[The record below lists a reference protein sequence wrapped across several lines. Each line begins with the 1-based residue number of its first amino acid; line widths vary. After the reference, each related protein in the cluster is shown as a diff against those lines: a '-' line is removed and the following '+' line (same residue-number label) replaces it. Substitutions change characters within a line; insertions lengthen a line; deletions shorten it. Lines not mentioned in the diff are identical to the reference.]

1 MQETTGGLRLE
12 GRPAP
17 AISLKPLRE
26 GRQFVWMSMDGRC
39 SGAHPMDNSDG
50 RFGPALL
57 RPGRQADRQDPGA
70 SVSSP
75 SVLLVGGTDHYLR
88 IPFFLQLQAKG
99 FRAIAAG
106 TGDQEPFQRAGIP
119 FMAFGFDRFVNPLAD
134 WRSVRQLAGLIA
146 ACRPDIVQSFDTK
159 PNVLVPL
166 ATVGLPKL
174 GVVKTVNGLGWV
186 YSSREPL
193 ALALRPVQRAL
204 HRLVSR
210 HVTATVFQNRDDLAF
225 FEQAGLMT
233 AGSGHLIPGSG
244 IDIEG
249 FTRKL
254 AAASA
259 PGQLRADLGLGG
271 AKIVLT
277 VSRLTRQKGIPTLLK
292 AAALVHRVRPDVR
305 FLLVGPRGTEGRLA
319 IAQHEIDQHRP
330 YVIAV
335 GQRDDVP
342 ALLRMADVFA
352 FPTEYREGVP
362 RALLEAALAECPI
375 VSSLMPGCS
384 DVINEGDSGYLV
396 PPGKPDALAARIL
409 ELLEHPGRAQA
420 MAQRAAAVVRS
431 NFGLSLTVD
440 RYVALYQR
448 VLALSSTVADTIE
461 NRSDP
466 IPGAL
471 YSGLKN

>member
-1 MQETTGGLRLE
+1 
-12 GRPAP
+12 
-17 AISLKPLRE
+17 
-26 GRQFVWMSMDGRC
+26 MSMHGRC
-39 SGAHPMDNSDG
+39 SGAHAMDNAKDG
-50 RFGPALL
+50 FSAAPPW
-57 RPGRQADRQDPGA
+57 PGRQAGRQHPGA
-70 SVSSP
+70 SASSP

-88 IPFFLQLQAKG
+88 IPFLLQLQAKG
-99 FRAIAAG
+99 FRATAAG
-106 TGDQEPFQRAGIP
+106 TGDQEPFRRAGIP
-119 FMAFGFDRFVNPLAD
+119 FLTFRFDRFVNPLAD
-134 WRSVRQLAGLIA
+134 WQSVRQLAGLMA

-159 PNVLVPL
+159 PNLLVPL
-166 ATVGLPKL
+166 ATAGLPKL

-193 ALALRPVQRAL
+193 ALALRPVQRTL

-233 AGSGHLIPGSG
+233 PGSGHLIPGSG

-249 FTRKL
+249 FSQKL
-254 AAASA
+254 AAAPA
-259 PGQLRADLGLGG
+259 PGQLRAALGLGS

-292 AAALVHRVRPDVR
+292 AAALVHKVRPDVR
-305 FLLVGPRGTEGRLA
+305 FLLVGPRETEGRLA
-319 IAQHEIDQHRP
+319 VTQHEIDQHRP
-330 YVIAV
+330 YVVAM

-384 DVINEGDSGYLV
+384 DVIDDGDSGYLV
-396 PPGKPDALAARIL
+396 LPGKPDALAARIL
-409 ELLEHPGRAQA
+409 EYLEHPGHAQA

-440 RYVALYQR
+440 RYIALYQR
-448 VLALSSTVADTIE
+448 VLALGSTVANVAE
-461 NRSDP
+461 SRREP
-466 IPGAL
+466 IPSVL